1 MRQCRRLELSL
12 KKFGWRGGV
21 EELITKEM
29 NNEKIDDEYNEISEY
44 ERRNL
49 KK

>member
-12 KKFGWRGGV
+12 KKDGWRGVV

-29 NNEKIDDEYNEISEY
+29 KNEQIDEEFLQTPRFDS
-44 ERRNL
+44 
-49 KK
+49 